1 MVCRLLVCLACQ
13 GREQSNGV
21 QVASVHGLSG
31 ERTKQW
37 CAGCWCAWL
46 VRGENSV
53 TPADQEGTGKS
64 GSYGMWNHPR
74 GHVWNVVV
82 SPASS

>member
-31 ERTKQW
+31 EKTKQW

-46 VRGENSV
+46 VRGENKAMV
-53 TPADQEGTGKS
+53 CRLLVCLACQGRKKCDTC
-64 GSYGMWNHPR
+64 R
-74 GHVWNVVV
+74 HVLY
-82 SPASS
+82 AC